1 MSYELQVYSLSP
13 LRPTP
18 RELLA
23 RIGESGLAA
32 RLRDVPGARA
42 QPDDTAWSKLLLGAV
57 DVEGGFLVEDSP
69 ELERMKEQFRADRAE
84 GEAIPDPV
92 LDASRL
98 FLLELDDESPAG
110 ADHQASF
117 VIAAWALAG
126 LTEGIVFD
134 PQEEFFADAESF
146 WAILMDEETDDG
158 DSADMSDMDE
168 DPSSTPA
175 IGLRVLQGGCCG
187 EDHAPTNIGSHAP
200 TAADAGGAAD
210 QQDGDEEAP

>member
-1 MSYELQVYSLSP
+1 MSYELQVYALSP
-13 LRPTP
+13 VRPTP

-42 QPDDTAWSKLLLGAV
+42 TENDAEWSKLLLGSMEA
-57 DVEGGFLVEDSP
+57 DGGFLVEDSP
-69 ELERMKEQFRADRAE
+69 ELARMKDQFRADRAV
-84 GEAIPDPV
+84 GENIPDAV

-110 ADHQASF
+110 VDHQAAF

-146 WAILMDEETDDG
+146 WAILMDEESGDDQAPAEE
-158 DSADMSDMDE
+158 ADDAA
-168 DPSSTPA
+168 PA
-175 IGLRVLQGGCCG
+175 RTAGLRVLQGGCCDDEHG
-187 EDHAPTNIGSHAP
+187 QGTD
-200 TAADAGGAAD
+200 GAHPHVVAEGIVPSPH
-210 QQDGDEEAP
+210 DGDEEAS